1 MQVKRFVAPS
11 MRLALKMVR
20 EELGDDA
27 VILSNKRVA
36 EGIELLI
43 SVEDSVLS
51 GVTAETTGIDV
62 LKESIEAA
70 KADPEQSNTDSPNK
84 LQLEVERIQQEARHR
99 AEALAATMSEQAAAE
114 QAMAKSYSETEQTTG
129 LAPHNSELPK
139 AGVTADSSE
148 EISQLRTELQ
158 SMRDLMEMQYA
169 NIAWG
174 QFSQQSPQQASIW
187 RRMKRMGLAPQVVDR
202 FLTELEITQS
212 AAGNWQRAMKLFS
225 QSLPIT
231 EENPVLQGGVFA
243 LVGPTGAGKSTTIA
257 KLAAS
262 YVLEHGAEGVALV
275 TTDSHRLGAYEQLR
289 TVARILNVPVKTV
302 DKQHSLDQV
311 LYSLRHK
318 DLVLVDTAGLNHSN
332 PELKEQLSGLNE
344 LGGRVKTLLV
354 LAATA
359 QAQVLHAAYSH
370 YQTDNLAGC
379 IITKLD
385 ETLSMGEVLSLVI
398 EKQLPMVY
406 TTSGQAVPNDLAL
419 ADRADL
425 VRLSIQLAREVKLDE
440 QVMADEL
447 AERRKFAQ
455 KNAFKIV
462 ICGLILS

>member
-11 MRLALKMVR
+11 MRIALKMVR

-43 SVEDSVLS
+43 SVDDPVLAD
-51 GVTAETTGIDV
+51 TAPETTGIDV
-62 LKESIEAA
+62 LRESIEAV
-70 KADPEQSNTDSPNK
+70 KTDSEQSRQQKESPNK
-84 LQLEVERIQQEARHR
+84 LQLEIERIQQEARQR
-99 AEALAATMSEQAAAE
+99 AEALAASMSEQAAE
-114 QAMAKSYSETEQTTG
+114 QPMAQASPLDEYQTTG
-129 LAPHNSELPK
+129 VTPK
-139 AGVTADSSE
+139 VDEPFSTSAATSSNE

-187 RRMKRMGLAPQVVDR
+187 RRMKRMGLMPQVVDR

-212 AAGNWQRAMKLFS
+212 AAGNWQRAMKIFS
-225 QSLPIT
+225 QSLPVT
-231 EENPVLQGGVFA
+231 EDNIVLQGGIFA
-243 LVGPTGAGKSTTIA
+243 LVGPTGVGKSITMA

-289 TVARILNVPVKTV
+289 TVARILGVPVKTV

-318 DLVLVDTAGLNHSN
+318 DLVLIDTAGLNHSN
-332 PELKEQLSGLNE
+332 PELKDQLNTLSE

-359 QAQVLHAAYSH
+359 QAQVLHAAYDH
-370 YQTDNLAGC
+370 YQADNLAGC

-406 TTSGQAVPNDLAL
+406 TTNGQEIPNDLAL

-447 AERRKFAQ
+447 AERRKFVQ
-455 KNAFKIV
+455 KT
-462 ICGLILS
+462 LSKSLSAG